1 MDLVHVLTIA
11 NSFLGIFFL
20 LLAYTYINKLE
31 KIGCACAE
39 MKNRKFLKNF
49 ALFGAVYLFVTMMI
63 SPSAAVAMFGETGSF
78 VYWGI
83 SLLFVLFS
91 LVFYVLA
98 LLYVRKLIKEKCEC
112 SEDVRREVLYI
123 YSIVE
128 IVLISIALVNGV
140 LLSLLGSAIG
150 LALATFNNVDHTSVD
165 VIESIRNPIKSLRKA
180 PADFNKVTS
189 SLKNTLR
196 GRK

>member
-1 MDLVHVLTIA
+1 MLTIA

-20 LLAYTYINKLE
+20 LLTYTYINKLE

-49 ALFGAVYLFVTMMI
+49 ALLGAAYLFVTMLI
-63 SPSAAVAMFGETGSF
+63 SPSSAVKMFGKAGAF
-78 VYWGI
+78 VYWGV
-83 SLLFVLFS
+83 SLLFILFS

-140 LLSLLGSAIG
+140 LLTLLSSAIG
-150 LALATFNNVDHTSVD
+150 LALATINNVDNTSVD
-165 VIESIRNPIKSLRKA
+165 VIESIRNPVKSLRKA
-180 PADFNKVTS
+180 PSDFKKVTS
-189 SLKNTLR
+189 SLKKTLK